1 MKSVYDLTIADIMN
15 GEVYLVSSDCLLG
28 EAARQM
34 ADDQVSSIVIT
45 NNGKPLGILTERD
58 LLKLAHADRSLL
70 TPINE
75 VMTSPVLT
83 IKTKSSIETALT
95 LFLDRPIRHLVVV
108 DDFDRVAGVVSESDF
123 FRHIGLTLVSQLGD
137 LNGIMDKDLPRILP
151 SAGLDEAIALML
163 LKQSSYVLVMG
174 DAKML
179 GILTEREIP
188 AVISA
193 MSAGP
198 LHLIPVGQ
206 MMSQPVVTV
215 PSNLAV
221 LDVLKLMQSRLLR
234 HLVVVND
241 QSEVEGIISR
251 HSLMERI
258 GTTILLAAAQ
268 HQKDKLAAN
277 RQHIEQRLRLAVEVT
292 HLAFWEI
299 DYVSGRL
306 RFQENCLKILGLEAG
321 QAAKTFDDWLALV
334 HPDDKNNVRS
344 QFNQAMQPDNPLVDV
359 VYRMQSNH
367 SDWLWL
373 HTRSRVVRRDQH
385 GRPELSLCASMDI
398 TERKV
403 NELALAESQQRN
415 QRFMELAKE
424 GILTLDAGEQIT
436 FANKRISALL
446 GWAEPELMGQTVSR
460 FIQDE
465 DLDDHRRIMTEVK
478 QGLPAE
484 YERRLR
490 DKAGQAVW
498 VKVTT
503 SAITDEHDQFAGC
516 FSMLT
521 DITLQKR
528 TEDQL
533 FRTEA
538 LLKMTL
544 DSTDEGILVIT
555 RDNKVLI
562 ANHRYFELWRIP
574 ANLVNTQDYRVL
586 RQHVLGQLS
595 DPDHLDHLGSSLH
608 LDRDVIR
615 DKLYCQD
622 GRIVTRSSKSLVIKD
637 TPCRIISYKDV
648 TPQEYLETA
657 LAEREEIYSA
667 IVTHASDG
675 ICLIDVDTFRFVE
688 FNDAAC
694 HTLGYSREEFSKLSI
709 PDIQGELDAAQ
720 VAIKISEIV
729 QAEISVFETI
739 HRNKSG
745 ALMNI
750 RANNFLIYLREQ
762 PYLVAIWNDV
772 SERTKTEALIHASE
786 IRYRTLFENS
796 ADAIAIIQ
804 DGLFVECNE
813 KALQLF
819 GCGRGELIGVS
830 PAVFSPQFQPD
841 GSDSARLAQIKIDQT
856 LGGKLNLFEWRHKQL
871 SGAEFDAEIHLNS
884 FSTQGQ
890 VFIQAIVRDISE
902 RKRNDAALKLSE
914 VRMRTLI
921 ETIPDLVWLKDPE
934 GIYMACNRMFEGLLG
949 VSEQEAIGKSDYHFF
964 SQEEADFFR
973 KNDLKAIEA
982 NQSLVNEEWL
992 TFADGGYRGYFET
1005 IKTPMY
1011 DSTNQLIGVVGVA
1024 RDITDRLEMQLALNE
1039 RIKEQKCLHN
1049 VYSITENV
1057 EQDLDVMLQEVVE
1070 LLPEGWR
1077 YSDIAGACIDWCG
1090 MFYTS
1095 PLYKDSPY
1103 AQTAAI
1109 KFKQE
1114 HKGSVT
1120 VIYTEEP
1127 PFKVDSLFLREE
1139 RTLIDSVADRLA
1151 SVIDRR
1157 QTARLLRERNEIFR
1171 SIVTQASVGIV
1182 LMDPVMGHF
1191 VEFNSAACWCL
1202 GYTREDF
1209 KLLGIKDLVPA
1220 SARYSSSTIL
1230 ETGNDNFETVLLHA
1244 DGRLRNMNISKQM
1257 IKLQNCYFIVAIWTD
1272 ITQHKELEKSL
1283 AYEMER
1289 RQALID
1295 NSRDGIVI
1303 IDQQHRVREAN
1314 QRFAD
1319 MLGYTVEEVIGL
1331 YTWDFDT
1338 CFSQDQIENGF
1349 SNLLQTQTIFETQH
1363 RRKDGIIFDVEVSAS
1378 GTVWDGENLL
1388 ICISRD
1394 ITSRK
1399 IAEQELN
1406 NYRDHLEELVQ
1417 TRTVEL
1423 VEAKRQAEEANR
1435 AKSTFLANMSHE
1447 IRTPMNAIL
1456 GLTHL
1461 LRNASTEPHSRN
1473 QLGKVED
1480 AAQHLL
1486 AIINDILDLSKIEA
1500 GQLSIEQ
1507 SEFSLQRLMGDALSM
1522 MSQRAAE
1529 KGLRLVMVTD
1539 PTVPAVLIGDA
1550 LRLRQM
1556 LINFISN
1563 AVKFSVSGQIT
1574 VTSQII
1580 NANEESIMLR
1590 IAVKDQGIGLADGQK
1605 KKLFKAFTQAD
1616 ESTTRKF
1623 GGTGLGL
1630 AITKRL
1636 ALLMGGDVGVES
1648 QQGKG
1653 SIFWFSVVLG
1663 KTKSQKIPEQL
1674 PSCSCKEGNAA
1685 EQTLRS
1691 QYAGVRVLVAE
1702 DDLVN
1707 QEVARE
1713 LLAAVGLQAD
1723 IVDNGLKAVQ
1733 QMEVRRYALVLMDM
1747 KMPVMDG
1754 MEATRLIRLA
1764 SGNNDVP
1771 ILAMTAN
1778 AFDEDRR
1785 LCLNAGMND
1794 FIGKPVDPNLLY
1806 QVLLKWLMN
1815 ENTGTTKLNDD
1826 KKDKDDQSLKS
1837 LLTGLDGV
1845 NLDAGL
1851 SVVRGNL
1858 AKYAKLLKMFVE
1870 GHGHD
1875 VVLMRHHLQE
1885 GEMEEANRLSHT
1897 LKGVAATLGL
1907 EVIYSKAA
1915 ALDLAIHRGQ
1925 PVDVILAE
1933 LAEVD
1938 RVLRPFLQFVTPII
1952 NQGQGLDAQPS
1963 SDSD

>member
-1 MKSVYDLTIADIMN
+1 LKSVYDLTTADIMN
-15 GEVYLVSSDCLLG
+15 GEVCLVSPDCLLG

-34 ADDQVSSIVIT
+34 ADDQISSVVIT
-45 NNGKPLGILTERD
+45 DNGKPLGILTERD
-58 LLKLAHADRSLL
+58 LLKLAHADSSPL

-75 VMTSPVLT
+75 VMTSPVVT
-83 IKTKSSIETALT
+83 IKTKSTIEAALT

-108 DDFDRVAGVVSESDF
+108 DAGDRVVGVVSESDF
-123 FRHIGLTLVSQLGD
+123 FRHVGVTVVSQLGD
-137 LNGIMDKDLPRILP
+137 LNGIMDKELPRIAP

-163 LKQSSYVLVMG
+163 QKQSSYVLVMD
-174 DAKML
+174 DAKTL
-179 GILTEREIP
+179 GILTERDIP
-188 AVISA
+188 SVISA
-193 MSAGP
+193 LSAGP
-198 LHLIPVGQ
+198 LHLIPVDQ
-206 MMSQPVVTV
+206 IMSQPIMTV
-215 PSNLAV
+215 PRTLPV
-221 LDVLKLMQSRLLR
+221 LDALQLMQSKLMR
-234 HLVVVND
+234 HLVVVNE
-241 QSEVEGIISR
+241 QSEVAGLISR

-292 HLAFWEI
+292 HLGFWEI
-299 DYVSGRL
+299 DFVSGRL
-306 RFQENCLKILGLEAG
+306 RFQENCLKILGFEAG
-321 QAAKTFDDWLALV
+321 QAAKTLDDWLALV

-344 QFNQAMQPDNPLVDV
+344 QFNQAMEPHNPLVDV
-359 VYRMQSNH
+359 VYRMRSNH

-373 HTRSRVVRRDQH
+373 HTRSRVVRRDPL
-385 GRPELSLCASMDI
+385 GRAELSLCTTMDI

-403 NELALAESQQRN
+403 NELALAESQLRN
-415 QRFMELAKE
+415 QRFMELANE
-424 GILTLDAGEQIT
+424 GILTLDASEQIT
-436 FANKRISALL
+436 FANKRITALL
-446 GWAEPELMGQTVSR
+446 GWAEPELIGQAVSR
-460 FIQDE
+460 FISDE
-465 DLDDHRRIMTEVK
+465 DLDDHRRIMAEVK
-478 QGLPAE
+478 QGLPAQ
-484 YERRLR
+484 YERCFRG
-490 DKAGQAVW
+490 KAGQAVW

-503 SAITDEHDQFAGC
+503 SAITGEHDQFAGS

-521 DITLQKR
+521 DITQQKR
-528 TEDQL
+528 TEDRL
-533 FRTEA
+533 LRTEA

-555 RDNKVLI
+555 KDNKVLM
-562 ANHRYFELWRIP
+562 ANQRYFELWRIP
-574 ANLVNTQDYRVL
+574 ADLVNTQDYRVL
-586 RQHVLGQLS
+586 HQHVLDQLT
-595 DPDHLDHLGSSLH
+595 DPDHLDLFGSSLH

-622 GRIVTRSSKSLVIKD
+622 GRIITRSSKSLIIRD
-637 TPCRIISYKDV
+637 DPCRIISYKDV
-648 TPQEYLETA
+648 TPQEYLQTA
-657 LAEREEIYSA
+657 LAEREEIYRA

-694 HTLGYSREEFSKLSI
+694 HGLGYSREEFSKLNI

-720 VAIKISEIV
+720 VAVKISEIV
-729 QAEISVFETI
+729 QAEICVFETI
-739 HRNKSG
+739 HRSKSG
-745 ALMNI
+745 ALMNV
-750 RANNFLIYLREQ
+750 RANNFLIYLRER

-796 ADAIAIIQ
+796 ADAITIIQ
-804 DGLFVECNE
+804 EGLIVECNE

-819 GCGRGELIGVS
+819 GCGRDELIGAS
-830 PAVFSPQFQPD
+830 PALFSPQFQPD
-841 GSDSARLAQIKIDQT
+841 GSDSARLAKIKIDQT
-856 LGGKLNLFEWRHKQL
+856 LEGKLNLFEWRHKRL

-884 FSTQGQ
+884 FSLEGQ

-921 ETIPDLVWLKDPE
+921 ETIPDLVWVKDPE
-934 GIYMACNRMFEGLLG
+934 GIYRTCNRMFERLLG
-949 VSEQEAIGKSDYHFF
+949 VSEQEAIGTSDYDYF
-964 SQEEADFFR
+964 SREQADFFR
-973 KNDLKAIEA
+973 KNDLNAIEA

-992 TFADGGYRGYFET
+992 TFADGGYRGCFET

-1011 DSTNQLIGVVGVA
+1011 DTAKQLIGVVGVA
-1024 RDITDRLEMQLALNE
+1024 RDITDRLEMQLALNK
-1039 RIKEQKCLHN
+1039 RIKEQKCLHH

-1057 EQDLDVMLQEVVE
+1057 EQDLDVMLQEVVD

-1077 YSDIAGACIDWCG
+1077 YNDIAGACIDWCG

-1109 KFKQE
+1109 KSQQGQI
-1114 HKGSVT
+1114 GSVT
-1120 VIYTEEP
+1120 VIYAEEP
-1127 PFKVDSLFLREE
+1127 PFNVDCLFLPEE
-1139 RTLIDSVADRLA
+1139 RILIDSVAERLA
-1151 SVIDRR
+1151 SVMDRR

-1171 SIVTQASVGIV
+1171 SIVTQAAVGIV
-1182 LMDPVMGHF
+1182 LIDPLMGRF
-1191 VEFNSAACWCL
+1191 VEFNSAACMGL

-1230 ETGNDNFETVLLHA
+1230 EAGNDSFETVFLHA

-1303 IDQQHRVREAN
+1303 IDQQHQVREAN

-1319 MLGYTVEEVIGL
+1319 MLGYTVDEVVGL
-1331 YTWDFDT
+1331 YTWDFDA
-1338 CFSQDQIENGF
+1338 CFSREQIENGF
-1349 SNLLQTQTIFETQH
+1349 SNLLQTQTVFETQH
-1363 RRKDGIIFDVEVSAS
+1363 RRKDGFIFDVEVSAS
-1378 GTVWDGENLL
+1378 GTVWDSENLVF
-1388 ICISRD
+1388 CISRD

-1399 IAEQELN
+1399 IAEQELT

-1423 VEAKRQAEEANR
+1423 VEAKRQAEEANQ

-1461 LRNASTEPHSRN
+1461 LRNASTDPHSRN

-1507 SEFSLQRLMGDALSM
+1507 SEFSPQRLMSDALSM
-1522 MSQRAAE
+1522 VGQRAAE
-1529 KGLRLVMVTD
+1529 KGLRLVMEHD
-1539 PTVPAVLIGDA
+1539 PAVPAVLIGDA

-1563 AVKFSVSGQIT
+1563 AVKFSGVGQIT
-1574 VTSQII
+1574 VTSQVIETS
-1580 NANEESIMLR
+1580 EESLMLR
-1590 IAVKDQGIGLADGQK
+1590 IAVKDQGIGLADDQK
-1605 KKLFKAFTQAD
+1605 KKLFKPFTQAD

-1648 QQGKG
+1648 QPGKG
-1653 SIFWFSVVLG
+1653 SIFWFSVLLG
-1663 KTKSQKIPEQL
+1663 KTKSQNLPEQMTWT
-1674 PSCSCKEGNAA
+1674 CKESNVA

-1713 LLAAVGLQAD
+1713 LLAAVGLRAD

-1733 QMEVRRYALVLMDM
+1733 QMEVRQYALVLMDM

-1754 MEATRLIRLA
+1754 MEATRLIRQA
-1764 SGNNDVP
+1764 PGNNDLP

-1794 FIGKPVDPNLLY
+1794 FIGKPVDPDLLY
-1806 QVLLKWLMN
+1806 QILLKWLMN
-1815 ENTGTTKLNDD
+1815 QNTGTTKLNDD
-1826 KKDKDDQSLKS
+1826 KKDQDDQSLKS

-1851 SVVRGNL
+1851 SIVRGNL
-1858 AKYAKLLKMFVE
+1858 AKYAKLLKMFVD

-1875 VVLMRHHLQE
+1875 VALLRQYLEE
-1885 GEMEEANRLSHT
+1885 GKMEEANRLSHT

-1907 EVIYSKAA
+1907 DVIHSKAV
-1915 ALDLAIHRGQ
+1915 ALDLAIHSGQ
-1925 PVDVILAE
+1925 PIEVILAQ

-1938 RVLRPFLQFVTPII
+1938 RVLSPFLQLVTPII
-1952 NQGQGLDAQPS
+1952 NQGEGSDA
-1963 SDSD
+1963 

>member
-1 MKSVYDLTIADIMN
+1 LKSVYDLTTADIMN
-15 GEVYLVSSDCLLG
+15 GEVCLVSADCLLG

-34 ADDQVSSIVIT
+34 ADDQISSIVIT
-45 NNGKPLGILTERD
+45 DEGKPLGILTERD
-58 LLKLAHADRSLL
+58 LLRLAHADSSLL

-75 VMTSPVLT
+75 VMTSPVIT
-83 IKTKSSIETALT
+83 IKTNSTIETALT

-108 DDFDRVAGVVSESDF
+108 DDSDRVVGLVSESDF
-123 FRHIGLTLVSQLGD
+123 FRHVGMTLVKQLGD
-137 LNGIMDKDLPRILP
+137 LNGIMDKDLPRIVP
-151 SAGLDEAIALML
+151 SAGLNEAIALML
-163 LKQSSYVLVMG
+163 QKQSSYVLVM
-174 DAKML
+174 DESKTL
-179 GILTEREIP
+179 GILTERDSP

-193 MSAGP
+193 MSSRP
-198 LHLIPVGQ
+198 LDLIPVGQ
-206 MMSQPVVTV
+206 MMSQPLVSV
-215 PSNLAV
+215 PSTMAV
-221 LDVLKLMQSRLLR
+221 LDALELMQTKSLR
-234 HLVVVND
+234 HLGVVNEL
-241 QSEVEGIISR
+241 SEVEGLISR
-251 HSLMERI
+251 NSLMERI
-258 GTTILLAAAQ
+258 GTSILLAAAQ

-277 RQHIEQRLRLAVEVT
+277 RRHIEQRLRLAVEVT
-292 HLAFWEI
+292 HLGFWEI
-299 DYVSGRL
+299 DFVSGRL
-306 RFQENCLKILGLEAG
+306 RFQENCLKIFGFEAG

-334 HPDDKNNVRS
+334 HPDDKDNVRS
-344 QFNQAMQPDNPLVDV
+344 QFNQAMKPDNLLVDV
-359 VYRMQSNH
+359 VYRMRSNH

-373 HTRSRVVRRDQH
+373 HTRSRVVRRDQL
-385 GRPELSLCASMDI
+385 GRAELSLCTTMDI
-398 TERKV
+398 TERKA
-403 NELALAESQQRN
+403 NELALAESQLRN
-415 QRFMELAKE
+415 QRFLELANE
-424 GILTLDAGEQIT
+424 GILTLNADEQIT
-436 FANKRISALL
+436 FANKRIAALL
-446 GWAEPELMGQTVSR
+446 GWAESELMGQSVSR
-460 FIQDE
+460 LIQDE
-465 DLDDHRRIMTEVK
+465 DLDDFRRIMVEVK

-484 YERRLR
+484 YEQRMR
-490 DKAGQAVW
+490 DKAGQIVW

-503 SAITDEHDQFAGC
+503 SAITDEHDQFAGS

-521 DITLQKR
+521 DITQQKM
-528 TEDQL
+528 TADQL
-533 FRTEA
+533 FHTEA

-555 RDNKVLI
+555 KDNKVLI
-562 ANHRYFELWRIP
+562 ANQRYFELWRIP
-574 ANLVNTQDYRVL
+574 VDLVNTQDYKVL
-586 RQHVLGQLS
+586 HHYVLDQLS
-595 DPDHLDHLGSSLH
+595 DWDNLDLFGSSLH
-608 LDRDVIR
+608 LDREVIR
-615 DKLYCQD
+615 DKLYCKD
-622 GRIVTRSSKSLVIKD
+622 GRVFVRSSKSLVIKD
-637 TPCRIISYKDV
+637 APCRIIFYKDV
-648 TPQEYLETA
+648 TPQEYLQTA
-657 LAEREEIYSA
+657 LAEREEIYRA
-667 IVTHASDG
+667 IVTNASDG

-694 HTLGYSREEFSKLSI
+694 HALGYTREEFSKLSI

-720 VAIKISEIV
+720 VAIKINEIV
-729 QAEISVFETI
+729 QAEISVLETI
-739 HRNKSG
+739 HRSKSG
-745 ALMNI
+745 ALMNV
-750 RANNFLIYLREQ
+750 RANNFLIYLRER

-772 SERTKTEALIHASE
+772 SERTKSEALIHASE

-796 ADAIAIIQ
+796 ADAITIIQ
-804 DGLFVECNE
+804 DGLYVECNE

-819 GCGRGELIGVS
+819 GCNRNELIGAS
-830 PAVFSPQFQPD
+830 PVFFSPQFQPD
-841 GSDSARLAQIKIDQT
+841 GSDSARLTKIKIEQA
-856 LGGKLNLFEWRHKQL
+856 LEGKLSLFEWKHKRL

-884 FSTQGQ
+884 FSMLGQ

-921 ETIPDLVWLKDPE
+921 ETIPDLVWVKDPE
-934 GIYMACNRMFEGLLG
+934 GFYISCNRMFERLLG
-949 VSEQEAIGKSDYHFF
+949 VSEQEAIGTSDYDYF
-964 SQEEADFFR
+964 SQEDADFFR
-973 KNDLKAIEA
+973 KNDLSAIEA

-992 TFADGGYRGYFET
+992 TFADGGYKGYFET

-1011 DSTNQLIGVVGVA
+1011 DTANQLIGVLGVA
-1024 RDITDRLEMQLALNE
+1024 RDITDRRGMQLALNE
-1039 RIKEQKCLHN
+1039 RIKEQKCLHD
-1049 VYSITENV
+1049 VYSSTENV
-1057 EQDLDVMLQEVVE
+1057 EQDLDTMLQKVVE

-1109 KFKQE
+1109 KSQQE
-1114 HKGSVT
+1114 QIGSVT

-1127 PFKVDSLFLREE
+1127 PYKVDTLFLPEE
-1139 RTLIDSVADRLA
+1139 RVLIDSVAERLA
-1151 SVIDRR
+1151 SVMDRR

-1171 SIVTQASVGIV
+1171 SIVTQAAVGIV
-1182 LMDPVMGHF
+1182 LIDPVMGRF
-1191 VEFNSAACWCL
+1191 VEFNSAACLGL
-1202 GYTREDF
+1202 GYSREDF

-1230 ETGNDNFETVLLHA
+1230 EAGNDTFETVLLHA

-1272 ITQHKELEKSL
+1272 ITQHRELEKSL

-1319 MLGYTVEEVIGL
+1319 MLGYSVDEVIGL
-1331 YTWDFDT
+1331 YTWDFDA
-1338 CFSQDQIENGF
+1338 CFSQEQIENGF
-1349 SNLLQTQTIFETQH
+1349 SNLLQTQTVFETQH
-1363 RRKDGIIFDVEVSAS
+1363 RRKDGFIFDVEVSAS
-1378 GTVWDGENLL
+1378 GTVWDGENLVF
-1388 ICISRD
+1388 CISRD

-1399 IAEQELN
+1399 IAEQELT

-1423 VEAKRQAEEANR
+1423 VEAKRQAEEANQ

-1461 LRNASTEPHSRN
+1461 LRNATTDSHSRN

-1507 SEFSLQRLMGDALSM
+1507 SKFSPQRLMSEALSM
-1522 MSQRAAE
+1522 VGQRAAE
-1529 KGLRLVMVTD
+1529 KGLRLVMEHD
-1539 PTVPAVLIGDA
+1539 PAVPAVLIGDA

-1563 AVKFSVSGQIT
+1563 AVKFSGSGQIT
-1574 VTSQII
+1574 VTSQLIE
-1580 NANEESIMLR
+1580 ASEESINLR
-1590 IAVKDQGIGLADGQK
+1590 FSVKDQGIGLADDQK
-1605 KKLFKAFTQAD
+1605 KKLFKPFTQAD

-1653 SIFWFSVVLG
+1653 SVFWFSVLLA
-1663 KTKSQKIPEQL
+1663 KTKSQNLPEQTTWT
-1674 PSCSCKEGNAA
+1674 CKESNVA

-1764 SGNNDVP
+1764 SGNHDVP

-1794 FIGKPVDPNLLY
+1794 FIGKPVDPDLLY
-1806 QVLLKWLMN
+1806 QILLKWLKTQN
-1815 ENTGTTKLNDD
+1815 SGATKLNDG
-1826 KKDKDDQSLKS
+1826 KKDQEDQSLKS
-1837 LLTGLDGV
+1837 LLTDLDGV

-1851 SVVRGNL
+1851 SIVRGNMT
-1858 AKYAKLLKMFVE
+1858 KYAKLLKMFVD
-1870 GHGHD
+1870 GHGQD
-1875 VVLMRHHLQE
+1875 VTLLRHHLE
-1885 GEMEEANRLSHT
+1885 KDEMEDANRLSHT

-1907 EVIYSKAA
+1907 EIIHSKAV
-1915 ALDLAIHRGQ
+1915 ALDLAIHQRQ
-1925 PVDVILAE
+1925 PMEDILAE

-1938 RVLRPFLQFVTPII
+1938 RVLSPFLQSVTPLI
-1952 NQGQGLDAQPS
+1952 NQGEG
-1963 SDSD
+1963 SDT

>member
-1 MKSVYDLTIADIMN
+1 MKSVYDLTAADIMN
-15 GEVYLVSSDCLLG
+15 VAVCLVSSDCLLG
-28 EAARQM
+28 QAARQM
-34 ADDQVSSIVIT
+34 AEDQISSIVIT
-45 NNGKPLGILTERD
+45 DNGKPLGILTERD
-58 LLKLAHADRSLL
+58 LLKLAHAHISPLA
-70 TPINE
+70 PINE
-75 VMTSPVLT
+75 VMTSPVVT
-83 IKTKSSIETALT
+83 IKKKCTIETALT

-108 DDFDRVAGVVSESDF
+108 DEHDWVAGIVSESDF
-123 FRHIGLTLVSQLGD
+123 FRHMGVTLVRQLGD
-137 LNGIMDKDLPRILP
+137 LNGIMDKELPRIH
-151 SAGLDEAIALML
+151 SSSSLDEAIALML
-163 LKQSSYVLVMG
+163 LKQSSYVLVME
-174 DAKML
+174 DEKTL
-179 GILTEREIP
+179 GILTERDIP

-193 MSAGP
+193 MNSSP
-198 LHLIPVGQ
+198 LNLIPVAQ
-206 MMSQPVVTV
+206 IMHQPLMTV
-215 PSNLAV
+215 PSTTAV
-221 LDVLKLMQSRLLR
+221 LDALELMQCQSLQ
-234 HLVVVND
+234 HLVVVNQ
-241 QSEVEGIISR
+241 QSKVEGLISR

-258 GTTILLAAAQ
+258 GTNILLAATQ
-268 HQKDKLAAN
+268 HQKDKLAAS
-277 RQHIEQRLRLAVEVT
+277 RRHIEQRLRLAVEVT
-292 HLAFWEI
+292 HLGFWEI
-299 DYVSGRL
+299 DFVSGRL
-306 RFQENCLKILGLEAG
+306 RFQENCLKILGIEAAE
-321 QAAKTFDDWLALV
+321 AAKTFDDWLALV
-334 HPDDKNNVRS
+334 HPDDKDSVIF
-344 QFNQAMQPDNPLVDV
+344 QFDQAMQADNPLVDV
-359 VYRMQSNH
+359 VYRMRSDL

-373 HTRSRVVRRDQH
+373 HTRSRVVRRDQL
-385 GRPELSLCASMDI
+385 GRPELSLCTSMDI

-403 NELALAESQQRN
+403 NELALAESQLRN
-415 QRFMELAKE
+415 QRIMELANE
-424 GILTLDAGEQIT
+424 GILTLDASERIT
-436 FANKRISALL
+436 FVNKRIAALL
-446 GWAEPELMGQTVSR
+446 GRSEPELIGLAISR
-460 FIQDE
+460 FIPDE
-465 DLDDHRRIMTEVK
+465 DLDDHRRLMAQVK
-478 QGLPAE
+478 KGLPAE
-484 YERRLR
+484 YEQRMR
-490 DKAGQAVW
+490 DKDGQVVW

-503 SAITDEHDQFAGC
+503 SAITDENDQFAGS

-533 FRTEA
+533 LHTEA

-555 RDNKVLI
+555 QDNKVLI

-574 ANLVNTQDYRVL
+574 ANLINTPDYTVL
-586 RQHVLGQLS
+586 HQHVLDQLI
-595 DPDHLDHLGSSLH
+595 DPDHRDFFGSSLH

-622 GRIVTRSSKSLVIKD
+622 GRVLTRSSKSLVIKD
-637 TPCRIISYKDV
+637 APCRVISYKDI
-648 TPQEYLETA
+648 TPQEYLQTA
-657 LAEREEIYSA
+657 LAEREEIYRA
-667 IVTHASDG
+667 IVTNASDG

-688 FNDAAC
+688 FNEAAC
-694 HTLGYSREEFSKLSI
+694 HGLGYSREEFSNLSI
-709 PDIQGELDAAQ
+709 PDIQGEMDANQ
-720 VAIKISEIV
+720 VAIKIREI
-729 QAEISVFETI
+729 AKAGMYVFETV
-739 HRNKSG
+739 HRHKNG
-745 ALMNI
+745 ALMYI
-750 RANNFLIYLREQ
+750 RANNFLIYLRER
-762 PYLVAIWNDV
+762 PFLVAIWSDI
-772 SERTKTEALIHASE
+772 SERTRTEALIHASE

-804 DGLFVECNE
+804 DGLFVACNE

-819 GCGRGELIGVS
+819 GCERDEFIGAS
-830 PAVFSPQFQPD
+830 PAVFSPQVQPD
-841 GSDSARLAQIKIDQT
+841 GSDSARLAKIKIDQT
-856 LGGKLNLFEWRHKQL
+856 LEGKLNLFEWRHKRL
-871 SGAEFDAEIHLNS
+871 SGAEFDAEIHLNC
-884 FSTQGQ
+884 FSLEGQ

-921 ETIPDLVWLKDPE
+921 ETIPDLVWVKDPE
-934 GIYMACNRMFEGLLG
+934 GFYITCNRMFERLLG
-949 VSEQEAIGKSDYHFF
+949 VSEQEAIGTTDYDYF

-973 KNDLKAIEA
+973 KNDFEAIKA
-982 NQSLVNEEWL
+982 NQSRVNEEWL

-1011 DSTNQLIGVVGVA
+1011 DTANQLIGVLGVA
-1024 RDITDRLEMQLALNE
+1024 RDITDRLEMQLTLNE
-1039 RIKEQKCLHN
+1039 RIKEQRCLHA

-1057 EQDLDVMLQEVVE
+1057 EQDLEVMLQEVVE
-1070 LLPEGWR
+1070 LLPDGWR
-1077 YSDIAGACIDWCG
+1077 YNDIAGACIEWCG
-1090 MFYTS
+1090 TFYTS
-1095 PLYKDSPY
+1095 DLYQDSPY
-1103 AQTAAI
+1103 VQTAAI
-1109 KFKQE
+1109 KSQQE
-1114 HKGSVT
+1114 LIGSVS
-1120 VIYTEEP
+1120 VIYTKEP
-1127 PFKVDSLFLREE
+1127 PCKVESLFLPEE
-1139 RTLIDSVADRLA
+1139 RILIDSVAERLA
-1151 SVIDRR
+1151 SVMDRR

-1171 SIVTQASVGIV
+1171 SIVTQAAVGIV
-1182 LMDPVMGHF
+1182 LIDPVMGRF
-1191 VEFNSAACWCL
+1191 VEFNSAACLGL
-1202 GYTREDF
+1202 GYDREDF

-1220 SARYSSSTIL
+1220 SARYSSSSML

-1303 IDQQHRVREAN
+1303 IDQRHRVREAN

-1319 MLGYTVEEVIGL
+1319 MLGYTVEEVMDL
-1331 YTWDFDT
+1331 YTWDFDV
-1338 CFSQDQIENGF
+1338 CFTQEQVEKDF

-1363 RRKDGIIFDVEVSAS
+1363 RRKDGFIFDVEVSAS
-1378 GTVWDGENLL
+1378 GTVWDGEKLVF
-1388 ICISRD
+1388 CISRD

-1406 NYRDHLEELVQ
+1406 NYRGHLEELVQ
-1417 TRTVEL
+1417 TRTIEL
-1423 VEAKRQAEEANR
+1423 VEAKRQAEEANQ

-1461 LRNASTEPHSRN
+1461 LRNASTDPYSRN

-1507 SEFSLQRLMGDALSM
+1507 SEFSPQRLMSDALSM
-1522 MSQRAAE
+1522 VGQRAAE
-1529 KGLRLVMVTD
+1529 KGLRLVMEND
-1539 PTVPAVLIGDA
+1539 PAVPAVLIGDA

-1556 LINFISN
+1556 LINFLGN
-1563 AVKFSVSGQIT
+1563 AIKFSGSGQIS
-1574 VTSQII
+1574 VTSQVLE
-1580 NANEESIMLR
+1580 ADEASIMLR
-1590 IAVKDQGIGLADGQK
+1590 IAVNDQGIGLADDQK

-1616 ESTTRKF
+1616 ESTTRRF

-1648 QQGKG
+1648 QLGKG
-1653 SIFWFSVVLG
+1653 SLFWFSVLLG
-1663 KTKSQKIPEQL
+1663 KTKSQNISDQVAWT
-1674 PSCSCKEGNAA
+1674 CKENNDA
-1685 EQTLRS
+1685 ERTLRS
-1691 QYAGVRVLVAE
+1691 QYADVRVLVAE

-1733 QMEVRRYALVLMDM
+1733 QMELRSYALVLMDM

-1754 MEATRLIRLA
+1754 MEATRLIRQS
-1764 SGNNDVP
+1764 SGNKEVP

-1785 LCLNAGMND
+1785 LCLNSGMND
-1794 FIGKPVDPNLLY
+1794 FIGKPVDPDLLY
-1806 QVLLKWLMN
+1806 QIILKWLMN
-1815 ENTGTTKLNDD
+1815 QNTGTIKLNED
-1826 KKDKDDQSLKS
+1826 KKAQDDQALRS
-1837 LLTGLDGV
+1837 LLAGLEGV

-1858 AKYAKLLKMFVE
+1858 TKYAKLLKMFVE
-1870 GHGHD
+1870 GHGQD
-1875 VVLMRHHLQE
+1875 VALMRGHLAA

-1907 EVIYSKAA
+1907 EVIHSQAA
-1915 ALDLAIHRGQ
+1915 ALDLAMHQGQ
-1925 PVDVILAE
+1925 SLDIILAG

-1938 RVLRPFLQFVTPII
+1938 QVLSPFLQSVTPVI
-1952 NQGQGLDAQPS
+1952 NQDEG
-1963 SDSD
+1963 